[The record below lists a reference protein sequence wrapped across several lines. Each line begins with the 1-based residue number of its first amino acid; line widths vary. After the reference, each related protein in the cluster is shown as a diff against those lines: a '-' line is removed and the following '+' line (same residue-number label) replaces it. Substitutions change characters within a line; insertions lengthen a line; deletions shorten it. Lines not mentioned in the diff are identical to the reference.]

1 MSTRELSIRE
11 ALNEALTEEM
21 ERDENIF
28 LMGEEVGY
36 YEGAYKVSR
45 GLLERFGER
54 RVIDT
59 PIAENGFAGVG
70 IGAAMTGLRPV
81 IEFMTW
87 NFSLIAIDQLINTA
101 AKLRYMSA
109 GAYKLPMVFRGPS
122 GAVHQLAAQHSQ
134 SFESFYANI
143 PGLLLLMPATPYDAK
158 GLLKSAIRDD
168 NPVVFME
175 SEAMYSVKGPVPEGE
190 YTIPIGVADI
200 KKQGADISIICW
212 SKSVPICLKAAELLA
227 AEGIDA
233 EVVDLRSLRPLDKN
247 AVLNS
252 VKKTNHVLIVQ
263 EAWPQ
268 ASVGTWL
275 SSLISEEAFDYLDAP
290 VITLS
295 GRDCPYPYSKTLE
308 SEMAPNPEAIVAAA
322 KKSLQ

>member
-1 MSTRELSIRE
+1 MSNTRELSIRD
-11 ALNEALTEEM
+11 ALNEALAEEM
-21 ERDENIF
+21 ERDEKIF

-36 YEGAYKVSR
+36 YDGAYKVSR
-45 GLLERFGER
+45 GLLKRFGED

-87 NFSLIAIDQLINTA
+87 NFSLIAIDQVINTA
-101 AKLRYMSA
+101 AKMRYMSA

-122 GAVHQLAAQHSQ
+122 GSVHQLAAQHSQ

-143 PGLLLLMPATPYDAK
+143 PGLLVVMPATPYDAK

-190 YTIPIGVADI
+190 YTIPLGVADI
-200 KKQGADISIICW
+200 KKEGDDVSIITW
-212 SKSVPICLKAAELLA
+212 SKSVPICLEAAKQLA
-227 AEGIDA
+227 NDGINA
-233 EVVDLRSLRPLDKN
+233 EVVDLRSLRPLDKD

-252 VKKTNHVLIVQ
+252 VKKTNRAVIVQ

-268 ASVGTWL
+268 ASVGTWI

-295 GRDCPYPYSKTLE
+295 GLDYPYPYSKVLE
-308 SEMAPNPEAIVAAA
+308 KEMAPDPEKICAAV
-322 KKSLQ
+322 KRLL